1 MIKKNNKDSIIN
13 NKVEHLN
20 KKYIKKTIFKS
31 LEDNILYMKEL
42 FTNDDNFII
51 RYLENNN
58 NNSLNYCLVY
68 CDGMVNSIVINENI
82 IKPLMLSQY
91 DPSDE
96 NIVYN
101 LAQHVLLTNEIKI
114 TDKVKDIIENVTYGD
129 TILFIDGV
137 DKALILNTKQFNL
150 RTPTEPESEK
160 NLLGPREGFT
170 ESMLINLSLIRRR
183 LRTNDLKLK
192 YLTIGEKTN
201 TKVCICYVES
211 VVNKEVLDE
220 LYKRI
225 SKIEIDGILDTNYIA
240 ELTRENRRS
249 PFRTTGYTEKPDV
262 VVAKILEGRI
272 AIMVDGTPIVHTIP
286 YLFTEN
292 FQNAEDYYLSFYF
305 SSFTRILRIL
315 GFLLTVTLP
324 ALYVAVVAFHQEM
337 LPSPLL
343 IMVTSERQSVPLPA
357 ALELAIMLIVFD
369 ILRETG
375 ARIPQNVGQSL
386 SVLGAIVIG
395 QAAVEAKLVAAPVI
409 ILVAFTGITSLLVQ
423 KLNSPIIYARIF
435 LFLLASTLGLFGFI
449 IGTSVLLIHILNL
462 KSFGV
467 SQINIKGDYKYQDNK
482 DTVVRSPWWYMLKRP
497 KTLSNNTTRMK
508 SLGDINN
515 GN

>member
-1 MIKKNNKDSIIN
+1 MIKKNNKNSIIN
-13 NKVEHLN
+13 NKIEHLN
-20 KKYIKKTIFKS
+20 DNYIKKTISKS

-42 FTNDDNFII
+42 FKNDDNFKT

-58 NNSLNYCLVY
+58 SDSLNYCLIY

-101 LAQHVLLTNEIKI
+101 LAQHVLLIDDVKI

-129 TILFIDGV
+129 TVLFIDGA
-137 DKALILNTKQFNL
+137 DKVLILNTKQFNL
-150 RTPTEPESEK
+150 RSMTEPESEK
-160 NLLGPREGFT
+160 NLIGPREGFN
-170 ESMLINLSLIRRR
+170 EALLKNLSLIRRR
-183 LRTNDLKLK
+183 LRTNDLKIK

-211 VVNKEVLDE
+211 VVNKDVLDE

-225 SKIEIDGILDTNYIA
+225 SKIEIDGILDTNYIS

-272 AIMVDGTPIVHTIP
+272 AIMVDGTPMVYTIP
-286 YLFTEN
+286 YLFIEN
-292 FQNAEDYYLSFYF
+292 FQNAEDYYLTYYF
-305 SSFTRILRIL
+305 SSFTRILRII

-324 ALYVAVVAFHQEM
+324 ALYIATVAYHQEM

-343 IMVTSERQSVPLPA
+343 IMVTAERQSVPLPA

-375 ARIPQNVGQSL
+375 ARIPQNVGQSV

-449 IGTSVLLIHILNL
+449 IGISILLIHILNL
-462 KSFGV
+462 KSFDI
-467 SQINIKGDYKYQDNK
+467 SQVNIKGGFKYQENK
-482 DTVVRSPWWYMLKRP
+482 DIAFRSPWWHMLKRP
-497 KTLSNNTTRMK
+497 KILSNNTTRMK